1 MKTFPIITKTAQ
13 KEFEHCA
20 MGTSVKEE
28 IPCICGYYGRVCR
41 QMEKEEGANR
51 ALCMGCPLA
60 VFVAECQC

>member
-28 IPCICGYYGRVCR
+28 IPCICGYYGRACR
-41 QMEKEEGANR
+41 
-51 ALCMGCPLA
+51 
-60 VFVAECQC
+60 